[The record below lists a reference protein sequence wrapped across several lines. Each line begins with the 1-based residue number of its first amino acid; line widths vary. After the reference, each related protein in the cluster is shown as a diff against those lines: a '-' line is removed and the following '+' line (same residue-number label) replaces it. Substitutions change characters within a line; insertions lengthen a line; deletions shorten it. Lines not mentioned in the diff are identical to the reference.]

1 MKKAIATLLSFCMM
15 FSILAQGPV
24 AYAQEAFSADA
35 EQAYAAASPETGA
48 MTEEEEIPDTLSQ
61 ESEVQAAAATVETAA
76 PVLLDVDTP
85 ANISA
90 VEVTLQDPEELF
102 TVQLL
107 SASGE
112 RLNFEKA
119 VSKDGLITL
128 RAANLPNGDYTLTVT
143 GERFATYTQ
152 HLTLQDRVYALQLY
166 KGFLAGYTYET
177 GSVHPGVLRLGDVT
191 GDGIIDQRDAQAVI
205 DAFGTAAP
213 QARYDLNGDGA
224 VDLTDLQ
231 IIAANINEPRE
242 LTAAVST
249 SIPAAAAAPAT
260 AGGHYR
266 RVQR

>member
-1 MKKAIATLLSFCMM
+1 MKKAVATLLSFCMM

-24 AYAQEAFSADA
+24 AYAQEVFSADA

-119 VSKDGLITL
+119 ASKDGLITL

-166 KGFLAGYTYET
+166 KG
-177 GSVHPGVLRLGDVT
+177 SWPGIPMR
-191 GDGIIDQRDAQAVI
+191 R
-205 DAFGTAAP
+205 AAC
-213 QARYDLNGDGA
+213 
-224 VDLTDLQ
+224 T
-231 IIAANINEPRE
+231 
-242 LTAAVST
+242 
-249 SIPAAAAAPAT
+249 PACCAWAM
-260 AGGHYR
+260 
-266 RVQR
+266 